1 MTKPADRLLKTS
13 PTFRNPNSII
23 LFQMKTFTFGIRFRF
38 DTAEF
43 YETSFDLAL
52 SDEEIAFVK
61 AYLKGNGDMPFWAFE
76 FDNPELFNRMMEA
89 HIAAILSYVN
99 TNVIEPGVEPFT
111 EETVSWDYVLAEFD
125 WPDSFLVS

>member
-1 MTKPADRLLKTS
+1 MT
-13 PTFRNPNSII
+13 
-23 LFQMKTFTFGIRFRF
+23 TFTFGIRFRF

-43 YETSFDLAL
+43 YDTSFDLAL

-61 AYLKGNGDMPFWAFE
+61 AYLKGNEDMPFWAFE

-99 TNVIEPGVEPFT
+99 TNVIGPDEDPFT
-111 EETVSWDYVLAEFD
+111 EETVSWDYVQAEFD
-125 WPDSFLVS
+125 WPEELLQA